1 MTKFLVIKK
10 STNECR
16 KGTKMNKVLIID
28 DDKDLCILLKR
39 VFQLNRLKQTIAILG
54 EMDWL
59 NFQNKIIS

>member
-1 MTKFLVIKK
+1 MSV
-10 STNECR
+10 ER
-16 KGTKMNKVLIID
+16 GTKMNKVLIID